1 MENKFLWIDAT
12 DFQDRGEWILDTQF
26 THLMGSPYLLAVKTP
41 GTPVADATATAE
53 WEGAKMVRVWVRT
66 KNWYHPY
73 APGIFN
79 LEING
84 VKNPIDLGDS
94 PTHDWYWQLAGDFSL
109 EKGKIDVKLCDKTG
123 YFGRAAAILI
133 TDDMDYVPPR
143 PVDEYKKARAYFT
156 GKDLTPK
163 MFGDYDVVVCGAGPG
178 GVPAAIAAA
187 RHGAKTL
194 LISGRPVIG
203 GNASDE
209 AGVGFNGASSRQF
222 NAREGGIGEEI
233 VRGNYKKNEGWTSL
247 LMDLC
252 NAEENLT
259 LICNY
264 FVNGAETVDGTI
276 KSITAMHVETNEQ
289 IIITGKQFIDC
300 SGDGWLGYH
309 AGAKYRLG
317 REAKWQYNEEFAP
330 EVADTRTMSGCIM
343 MGKRVVDRR
352 PGEIDTG
359 KEVKYGRGP
368 IFLETDKEVSYVAP
382 EWVPKFPK
390 GDEYGRNIEGI
401 NFHWWLEAPNIYD
414 DIYDAE
420 MARDELFRILLGHF
434 NYIKNLWNEKERAK
448 NYIFNCMPFYDAK
461 RESRRF
467 VGDYVLTQNDCME
480 GKDFPD
486 TVSHTGWP
494 IDLHNPKGIYSGKE
508 GPFFSN
514 THIPL
519 TKVPFRSL
527 YSANINNLLFAGR
540 CASVSH
546 IALGTC
552 RIENTIACEGQAVG
566 TAAAICC
573 KDDISPRELCK
584 TRIEEL
590 QQILI
595 KDDQYIPGRISTDEK
610 DIARRAEVTASSE
623 KDGEI
628 YYEHI
633 GREFEGFELDKQ
645 RATFFAR
652 DVADYIGSVWT
663 KLSNKTDEEKTLL
676 FHVRLQADPDGYVTE
691 DDICTCTVVLPPNST
706 DWYEI
711 KIDVTTKLRYLW
723 MWTDKNPGVW
733 WHAYEGAA
741 LDHTRSERD
750 SESEEFKNMRWIT
763 HAVQLTKP
771 DIRTANCSAK
781 NIINGYSR
789 ANDHINYEWVSDPD
803 QGLPQWI
810 ELKLDKQQPINKI
823 HVTLDTDMTNP
834 SMLKLFEDFPSKLVK
849 AYTVEVNDG
858 NNWIQVA
865 EVKDNWFRRINHKFD
880 TINATAVRINVTE
893 SGDGVTARIFE
904 VRIYN
909 E

>member
-1 MENKFLWIDAT
+1 MENKYLWIDAA
-12 DFQDRGEWILDTQF
+12 DFQDRGEWVLDTQF
-26 THLMGSPYLLAVKTP
+26 THLMGSPYLLACYHP
-41 GTPVADATATAE
+41 GVPVADATAKAN
-53 WEGAKMVRVWVRT
+53 WEGEKMARVWVRT

-79 LEING
+79 IAVNG
-84 VKNPIDLGDS
+84 VKNQVDLGDS
-94 PTHDWYWQLAGDFSL
+94 PTHDWYWHLAGDFELS
-109 EKGKIDVKLCDKTG
+109 KGEFTLSLCDKSG
-123 YFGRAAAILI
+123 YFARAAAVLI

-143 PVDEYKKARAYFT
+143 PTAEYKKERARLT
-156 GKDLTPK
+156 NKDLTPK
-163 MFGDYDVVVCGAGPG
+163 LFGEYDVVVCGAGPG
-178 GVPAAIAAA
+178 GVPAAIASA

-203 GNASDE
+203 GNASSE

-222 NAREGGIGEEI
+222 NAREGGIAEEI
-233 VRGNYKKNEGWTSL
+233 VRTNYKLKNGWTKTLESL
-247 LMDLC
+247 C
-252 NAEENLT
+252 EKEENLT
-259 LICNY
+259 IICNY
-264 FVNGAETVDGTI
+264 FVNGTETIDNTIQSLTAENVL
-276 KSITAMHVETNEQ
+276 TNEQ
-289 IIITGKQFIDC
+289 IIVKGKQFIDC

-317 REAKWQYNEEFAP
+317 RESKWQYNEEFAP
-330 EVADTRTMSGCIM
+330 EVADTRTMSGCILN
-343 MGKRVVDRR
+343 GLRRGTPLFKVVDH
-352 PGEIDTG
+352 
-359 KEVKYGRGP
+359 EVP
-368 IFLETDKEVSYVAP
+368 FVAP
-382 EWVPKFPK
+382 DWVPKFPK
-390 GDEYGRNIEGI
+390 GKEYGRNIENIG
-401 NFHWWLEAPNIYD
+401 FQWWLEAPNIYD

-434 NYIKNLWNEKERAK
+434 NYLKNLWDEKDRAK
-448 NYIFNCMPFYDAK
+448 NYIFNCMPMYDAK

-480 GKDFPD
+480 GKMFED

-494 IDLHNPKGIYSGKE
+494 IDLHNPKGIYSGTE

-527 YSANINNLLFAGR
+527 YSVNINNLMFAGR

-566 TAAAICC
+566 TAAALCV
-573 KDDISPRELCK
+573 KDGINPRELGQ
-584 TRIEEL
+584 TRMEEF
-590 QQILI
+590 QQILL
-595 KDDQYIPGRISTDEK
+595 KDDQYIPGKISTDEK
-610 DIARRAEVTASSE
+610 DLARKATVTASSV
-623 KDGEI
+623 KPGEE

-633 GREFEGFELDKQ
+633 GNETEGLELDKQ

-663 KLSNKTDEEKTLL
+663 KLTNKTDEEKEVL

-691 DDICTCTVVLPPNST
+691 EDICTCTVKLPPHST

-733 WHAYEGAA
+733 WHMFEASA
-741 LDHTRSERD
+741 LDHTYSER
-750 SESEEFKNMRWIT
+750 ENETQEFPNIRTKT
-763 HAVQLTKP
+763 HCVLLNEP
-771 DIRTANCSAK
+771 NIRTANCAAE
-781 NIINGYSR
+781 NVINGYSR
-789 ANDHINYEWVSDPD
+789 ANDHIHYEWVSDPE

-810 ELKLDKQQPINKI
+810 ELKLDKKQPINTI
-823 HVTLDTDMTNP
+823 YVTLDTDMTNP
-834 SMLKLFEDFPSKLVK
+834 AMLHLFEEYPHTLVR

-858 NNWIQVA
+858 TKWIPVG
-865 EVKDNWFRRINHKFD
+865 EVKDNYLRRITHKFD
-880 TINATAVRINVTE
+880 TIDATAIRINVTE
-893 SGDGVTARIFE
+893 TGDNATARIFE

>member
-12 DFQDRGEWILDTQF
+12 DFQNRGEWVLDTQF
-26 THLMGSPYLLAVKTP
+26 THLMGSPYLLAVQKP
-41 GTPVADATATAE
+41 GTPVADATATAN
-53 WEGAKMVRVWVRT
+53 WEGSKMARVWVRT
-66 KNWYHPY
+66 KNWYFPY
-73 APGIFN
+73 TPGLFN
-79 LEING
+79 VEING

-94 PTHDWYWQLAGDFSL
+94 PTHDWYWQLAGDFAL
-109 EKGKIDVKLCDKTG
+109 EKGEISVKLCDKTG

-143 PVDEYKKARAYFT
+143 PVEEYKKARAFFT
-156 GKDLTPK
+156 NKDLTPK
-163 MFGDYDVVVCGAGPG
+163 LFGEFDVVVCGAGPG
-178 GVPAAIAAA
+178 GVPAAVAAA

-194 LISGRPVIG
+194 LISGRPIIG
-203 GNASDE
+203 GNASNE

-233 VRGNYKKNEGWTSL
+233 VRGAYKNKKGWTYTL
-247 LMDLC
+247 QELC
-252 NAEENLT
+252 DAEENLT
-259 LICNY
+259 VICNY

-276 KSITAMHVETNEQ
+276 KSITAMNVETNEQ
-289 IIITGKQFIDC
+289 ITVVGKQFIDC

-330 EVADTRTMSGCIM
+330 ETADTRTMSGCIL
-343 MGKRVVDRR
+343 MGKYSGR
-352 PGEIDTG
+352 PPMFVKSDV
-359 KEVKYGRGP
+359 EVP
-368 IFLETDKEVSYVAP
+368 FVAP
-382 EWVPKFPK
+382 EWVPVFPK
-390 GDEYGRNIEGI
+390 GKDYGRNIEGVH
-401 NFHWWLEAPNIYD
+401 FHWWLEAPNIYD

-420 MARDELFRILLGHF
+420 MARDELFRIILGHF
-434 NYIKNLWNEKERAK
+434 NYLKNLWDEKETAK
-448 NYIFNCMPFYDAK
+448 YHVLNCMPFYDAK

-480 GKDFPD
+480 GRDFED

-527 YSANINNLLFAGR
+527 YSVNINNLLFAGR

-573 KDDISPRELCK
+573 KDNITPRELGK
-584 TRIEEL
+584 TRITEL

-595 KDDQYIPGRISTDEK
+595 KDDQYIPGRISTDEN
-610 DIARRAEVTASSE
+610 DIARKATVTASSE
-623 KDGEI
+623 KNGEL
-628 YYEHI
+628 YYEYI
-633 GREFEGFELDKQ
+633 GKELEGFELDKQ

-652 DVADYIGSVWT
+652 DVADYIESVWT
-663 KLSNKTDEEKTLL
+663 KLTNKTDEEKSVL
-676 FHVRLQADPDGYVTE
+676 FHVRLQADPDGFVTE
-691 DDICTCTVVLPPNST
+691 EDIATDTIVLPPNST

-711 KIDVTTKLRYLW
+711 KINVTTKLRYLW
-723 MWTDKNPGVW
+723 MWTDKNEGVW
-733 WHAYEGAA
+733 WHTYQCPP
-741 LDHTRSERD
+741 LDFTRSERN
-750 SESEEFKNMRWIT
+750 SEDEVFENIRWMT
-763 HAVQLTKP
+763 HAVQLKKP
-771 DIRTANCSAK
+771 DIRTADCSAK
-781 NIINGYSR
+781 NVINGYSR
-789 ANDHINYEWVSDPD
+789 AIDHINYEWVSDPD

-834 SMLKLFEDFPSKLVK
+834 AMLVSFEDFPSKLIK
-849 AYTVEVNDG
+849 AYNVEVNDG
-858 NNWIQVA
+858 IKWIKVA
-865 EVKDNWFRRINHKFD
+865 EVEDNWYRRIDHKFD
-880 TINATAVRINVTE
+880 TINATAVRINVTD
-893 SGDGVTARIFE
+893 SGDGLTARIFE
-904 VRIYN
+904 IRIYN